1 MRSEARVTDVSV
13 APAPTLLPWLTT
25 EQMIE
30 VDRIMMDDLGI
41 GLAQMME
48 SAGRGRAHL
57 ARWRFLD
64 GDPRDRRVVALAG
77 PGGNGGGALVA
88 ARRLHGWGADV
99 TVVTSGPGD
108 RFVGVP
114 AEQLD
119 RVDRLGI
126 ARFGADDIDGLGPFD
141 LVLDGVIG
149 YSLAGAPHGG
159 AASLIAAANQ
169 LAPAVLSLDVP
180 SGLDTTTGEVH
191 DQVVHATATLT
202 LALPKVGLRAPDARG
217 VVGELYLGDIGV
229 PAALYSAPTLGLEVG
244 AVFAAAEV
252 LRIW

>member
-1 MRSEARVTDVSV
+1 MSLAS
-13 APAPTLLPWLTT
+13 APFPLPWLTT

-30 VDRIMMDDLGI
+30 VDRIMMEELHI

-48 SAGRGRAHL
+48 CAGRDLAHL
-57 ARWRFLD
+57 ARVRFLRD
-64 GDPRDRRVVALAG
+64 DPRARRVVVLAG

-99 TVVTSGPGD
+99 TVITSASD
-108 RFVGVP
+108 ARFVDVP
-114 AEQLD
+114 GEQLD

-126 ARFGADDIDGLGPFD
+126 ARFDAADVDRVGTFD

-149 YSLAGAPHGG
+149 YSLAGAPHGS

-169 LAPAVLSLDVP
+169 LAPVVLSLDVP
-180 SGLDTTTGEVH
+180 SGLDAASGDVH
-191 DQVVHATATLT
+191 DPTVQASATLT
-202 LALPKVGLRAPDARG
+202 LALPKIGLRGAGARD
-217 VVGELYLGDIGV
+217 VIGELYLGDIGV
-229 PAALYSAPTLGLEVG
+229 PSALYAAPTLNLEVG
-244 AVFAAAEV
+244 AVFAAAAV

>member
-1 MRSEARVTDVSV
+1 MV
-13 APAPTLLPWLTT
+13 PFTLAWLTT

-30 VDRIMMDDLGI
+30 VDRIMMEELHI

-48 SAGRGRAHL
+48 SAGRGLAHL
-57 ARWRFLD
+57 ARIRFLD
-64 GDPRDRRVVALAG
+64 GDPRERRVAVLAG
-77 PGGNGGGALVA
+77 TGGNGGGALVA

-99 TVVTSGPGD
+99 SVITSAPRD

-114 AEQLD
+114 GEQLD
-119 RVDRLGI
+119 RVERLGI
-126 ARFGADDIDGLGPFD
+126 VRLGAADVDQLEPFD

-149 YSLAGAPHGG
+149 YSLSGAPRG
-159 AASLIAAANQ
+159 AAAEMIGAANR

-180 SGLDTTTGEVH
+180 SGLDAASGDIH
-191 DQVVHATATLT
+191 DPVVHATATLT
-202 LALPKVGLRAPDARG
+202 LALPKIGLRPAEARA

-229 PAALYSAPTLGLEVG
+229 PSTLYAGPTLDLDVG
-244 AVFAAAEV
+244 AIFAASEI

>member
-1 MRSEARVTDVSV
+1 MQLADGTSIPD
-13 APAPTLLPWLTT
+13 APDTLPWLTT

-30 VDRIMMDDLGI
+30 VDRIMMDDLAI

-48 SAGRGRAHL
+48 SAGRDL
-57 ARWRFLD
+57 AQLTRLRVLD
-64 GDPRDRRVVALAG
+64 GDPRGRRVVVLAG

-99 TVVTSGPGD
+99 TVVTSSD
-108 RFVGVP
+108 RFAGVP

-126 ARFGADDIDGLGPFD
+126 ERHDADHVGRIGSFD
-141 LVLDGVIG
+141 VVLDGVIG
-149 YSLAGAPHGG
+149 YSLTGAPRG
-159 AASLIAAANQ
+159 AAATLIAAANE

-180 SGLDTTTGEVH
+180 SGLDTTTGDVH
-191 DQVVHATATLT
+191 DPVVQATATLT
-202 LALPKVGLRAPDARG
+202 LALPKIGLRADAARR

-229 PAALYSAPTLGLEVG
+229 PAALYSAPSLGLGVG
-244 AVFAAAEV
+244 PVFSAAEI

>member
-1 MRSEARVTDVSV
+1 MHTSNGRSEIPIPA
-13 APAPTLLPWLTT
+13 APFTLPWLTT

-30 VDRIMMDDLGI
+30 VDRIMMEELHI

-48 SAGRGRAHL
+48 SAGRGLAHL
-57 ARWRFLD
+57 ARVRFLD
-64 GDPRDRRVVALAG
+64 GDPRERRVAVLAG
-77 PGGNGGGALVA
+77 TGGNGGGALVA
-88 ARRLHGWGADV
+88 ARRLHGWGAHV
-99 TVVTSGPGD
+99 SVITSAPAD

-126 ARFGADDIDGLGPFD
+126 MRFAAADVDQLGPFD

-149 YSLAGAPHGG
+149 YSLAGAPQGT
-159 AASLIAAANQ
+159 AADLIDAAGR
-169 LAPAVLSLDVP
+169 LAPAVLALDVP
-180 SGLDTTTGEVH
+180 SGVDAASGDVH
-191 DQVVHATATLT
+191 EPAVHATATLT
-202 LALPKVGLRAPDARG
+202 LALPKIGLRGAGVRE

-229 PAALYSAPTLGLEVG
+229 PSTVYAGPTLSFEVS
-244 AVFAAAEV
+244 AIFATTEI

>member
-1 MRSEARVTDVSV
+1 MTDPVV
-13 APAPTLLPWLTT
+13 PVPFTLPWLTT

-30 VDRIMMDDLGI
+30 VDRIMVEELHI

-48 SAGRGRAHL
+48 SAGRGLAHL
-57 ARWRFLD
+57 ARVRFLD
-64 GDPRDRRVVALAG
+64 DDPRERRVVVLAG

-99 TVVTSGPGD
+99 TVVTSAPDD

-126 ARFGADDIDGLGPFD
+126 PRFDAGAVGALGAFD

-149 YSLAGAPHGG
+149 YSLTGAPAGPP
-159 AASLIAAANQ
+159 AALIAAAGR

-180 SGLDTTTGEVH
+180 SGLDAASGEVH
-191 DQVVHATATLT
+191 EPTVRATATLT
-202 LALPKVGLRAPDARG
+202 LALPKVGLRDVEARA

-229 PAALYSAPTLGLEVG
+229 PPALYAAPTLNLDVG
-244 AVFAAAEV
+244 AVFAADEV